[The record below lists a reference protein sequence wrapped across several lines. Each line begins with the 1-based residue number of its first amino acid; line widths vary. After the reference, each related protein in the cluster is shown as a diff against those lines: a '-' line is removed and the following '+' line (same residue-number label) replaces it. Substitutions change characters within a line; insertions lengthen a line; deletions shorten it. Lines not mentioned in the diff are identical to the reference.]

1 MPSIA
6 YAVLHTALSIC
17 IPSANLLVIIVICQL
32 KKKRPS
38 RNYVFILNLA
48 AADLLVGVMCIGD
61 ALDDAT
67 DALFDT
73 NLLLC
78 LLRICMSITPCIA
91 SILTLLLVSLD
102 RYLAVRL
109 PLHYPTLMNKKPI
122 VFSLVVLWSV
132 AFLVGHMPLISSQLQ
147 QSNYTG
153 GQCGLLSAT
162 KNDYLYII
170 CFGIFVPALLMLVCL
185 HISVGRIA
193 YLQHKQIQRA
203 CLRTDTFMAH
213 LRHFKALRTVLIMII
228 CFILFWGPYYMTAIV
243 KAICSTCPVPPLLK
257 NFLFLLGE
265 ANSLVN
271 PFVYSLYSKDIRTQ
285 FARLMKCKRK
295 GQIKP
300 YKSFG
305 QVMAHFNI
313 ENHSDLTS
321 GRCTRQNSSWDQA
334 SSSAPFKNSSDC
346 RAVFSIS

>member
-6 YAVLHTALSIC
+6 YAVLHVALSIC
-17 IPSANLLVIIVICQL
+17 IPSTNLLVIIVICQL

-73 NLLLC
+73 RLSLC
-78 LLRICMSITPCIA
+78 LLRICMSITPCIG

-109 PLHYPTLMNKKPI
+109 PLHYHTLMNKKRI
-122 VFSLVVLWSV
+122 IFSLVVLWTV
-132 AFLVGHMPLISSQLQ
+132 AFLVGHLPLISPQLQ

-153 GQCGLLSAT
+153 GQCGLLSAAQ
-162 KNDYLYII
+162 NEYLYII
-170 CFGIFVPALLMLVCL
+170 CFGIFVPALLTLVCL
-185 HISVGRIA
+185 HIAVGRIA

-203 CLRTDTFMAH
+203 YLRADTFIAH

-228 CFILFWGPYYMTAIV
+228 CFIVFWGPYYLTAIV
-243 KAICSTCPVPPLLK
+243 KAICTSCTVAPVLK
-257 NFLFLLGE
+257 NVLFLLGE
-265 ANSLVN
+265 TNSLIN

-285 FARLMKCKRK
+285 LARLMNCEGK

-300 YKSFG
+300 YRSFG
-305 QVMAHFNI
+305 QVVAHFNI
-313 ENHSDLTS
+313 KNHSDSTS
-321 GRCTRQNSSWDQA
+321 GRSMRQDSSEDQA
-334 SSSAPFKNSSDC
+334 SDSAPGKSSADC
-346 RAVFSIS
+346 RTVFSIS